1 MLAMLFSIRFKT
13 KPVTKQVERP
23 KQAVVKAKH
32 TNEVWISNTAGAGT
46 KVKATTLR
54 QTLKVSL

>member
-1 MLAMLFSIRFKT
+1 MLYYTRFKT
-13 KPVTKQVERP
+13 NPVTKQLVKP
-23 KQAVVKAKH
+23 KHAVVKARH
-32 TNEVWISNTAGAGT
+32 TNEVWISNTAGAST